1 MNDGPASLGMHVD
14 DMRKTD
20 ADRTDTYRIGPI
32 RVLATTCPDAVSLL
46 VSNFNEGKQTL
57 VAFANTNLTNFAAA
71 NGRLAEQ
78 LDKFV
83 VLNDG
88 IGLSLGAR
96 MVYGRWVFP
105 DNLNGTDFTPLLIDA
120 LPRGTRVFL
129 YGGRP
134 HVVREMARHLG
145 AVGHITVA
153 GFADGYSPR
162 SGDDLVAEMNASGA
176 DVLLVALGNP
186 LQEEWI
192 ATHAPRLDARLLVGV
207 GALFD
212 FVSGE
217 FSRAPRVV
225 RRLKLEWLY
234 RLALE
239 PRRLAKRYSWDIV
252 KFIYVVLTP
261 PPAKSS

>member
-1 MNDGPASLGMHVD
+1 MNDGPASLGLPAD
-14 DMRKTD
+14 DVRRTS

-32 RVLATTCPDAVSLL
+32 RVLATTSAAAVSLL
-46 VSNFNEGKQTL
+46 VSNFHKQKQTL

-71 NGRLAEQ
+71 DERLADQ

-96 MVYGRWVFP
+96 MVYGKWVFP

-120 LPRGTRVFL
+120 LPHGTRVFL

-134 HVVREMARHLG
+134 HVVREMARHLSDG
-145 AVGHITVA
+145 QHVTVA
-153 GFADGYSPR
+153 GFADGYSPT
-162 SGDDLVAEMNASGA
+162 SASDLVAEINASRT

-192 ATHAPRLDARLLVGV
+192 ATHAPKLDARLLVGV

-252 KFIYVVLTP
+252 KFIYVVLAP
-261 PPAKSS
+261 PRAKSS

>member
-1 MNDGPASLGMHVD
+1 MNDGPASLGLPAE
-14 DMRKTD
+14 DMRRID
-20 ADRTDTYRIGPI
+20 ADRTTTYRIGPI

-46 VSNFNEGKQTL
+46 LANFHKQKQTL

-71 NGRLAEQ
+71 DASLAEQ

-105 DNLNGTDFTPLLIDA
+105 DNLNGTDFTPLLLDA

-134 HVVREMARHLG
+134 HVVREMAKHLG
-145 AVGHITVA
+145 EVGHVTVA
-153 GFADGYSPR
+153 GFADGYAPR
-162 SGDDLVAEMNASGA
+162 SADDLVSEINASRA

-192 ATHAPRLDARLLVGV
+192 AKHGTKLNARLLVGV

-239 PRRLAKRYSWDIV
+239 PRRLAKRYSWDIL

-261 PPAKSS
+261 PRAKSS